1 MTYEANDLAETSV
14 KTIMTI
20 LTQPDAHRYSNS
32 ALRILLAVLEALT
45 PITKAEYKES
55 NQNEDIV
62 YNIYTMIIA
71 SMETHSALLI
81 SGLMSVTPEHRKL
94 YMMVVEE
101 VIQCTDKP
109 GIYPLE
115 ESCST
120 LAMGFW
126 YMLQE
131 EVLSNDSISGIRGK
145 ALEMIV
151 PLYEHLA
158 TILVRKGQ
166 QPDDSTLDQWSSED
180 LESFRC
186 YRQDIADT
194 FVSLLDFCFIFG
206 RINSNFLDVETT
218 ELLILIHYHINF
230 FCSYGLASYI
240 VTKC

>member
-1 MTYEANDLAETSV
+1 MLTKLTSKCYFNQTDSDGCMTFEANELAETCV
-14 KTIMTI
+14 KTITSM
-20 LTQPDAHRYSNS
+20 LTQPDANRYANS
-32 ALRILLAVLEALT
+32 ALRILLSVLEALS
-45 PITKAEYKES
+45 PITKAEFKEA

-71 SMETHSALLI
+71 SMETHSGLLI
-81 SGLMSVTPEHRKL
+81 SGLMSVSPEHRKL
-94 YMMVVEE
+94 YVMVVEE
-101 VIQCTDKP
+101 VINCTNKP

-131 EVLSNDSISGIRGK
+131 EVLGNETISGIRDK
-145 ALEMIV
+145 ALEMIK

-158 TILVRKGQ
+158 NVLVRKGQ
-166 QPDDSTLDQWSSED
+166 QPDDSTLDQWSAED

-194 FVSLLDFCFIFG
+194 FVSKTDF
-206 RINSNFLDVETT
+206 T
-218 ELLILIHYHINF
+218 EI
-230 FCSYGLASYI
+230 SD
-240 VTKC
+240 